1 MNLKKIFLYVLIA
14 SVALSAVIGIGVI
27 LFGSFG
33 ELETRVLLTTFTITC
48 TSILG
53 LACGAYFESK
63 HARNLPF
70 AGIFFS
76 IVAAGLCIY
85 MIWFGDG
92 GIETVWKLT
101 ATTAMLAAACGHLSL
116 ISLATLDKRF
126 MWSRLTIY
134 VSVAVLVSILLVIL
148 WLEPES
154 SSDLV
159 SRLIGILAIV
169 IAALTVVTPVFHRLS
184 TAALTVEQIDA
195 EIARLRAEIARLEE
209 AKGRARLHPSV
220 LS

>member
-33 ELETRVLLTTFTITC
+33 ELETRILLTTFTITC

-53 LACGAYFESK
+53 LACGAYFEAK
-63 HARNLPF
+63 RARNLPF

-76 IVAAGLCIY
+76 IVSAGLCIY
-85 MIWFGDG
+85 MIWFGDR
-92 GIETVWKLT
+92 GIEAVWKLA
-101 ATTAMLAAACGHLSL
+101 ATTAMLATACGHLSL
-116 ISLATLDKRF
+116 ISLATLDKKF
-126 MWSRLTIY
+126 MWSRLMIY
-134 VSVAVLVSILLVIL
+134 VSAAVLVSILLVIL
-148 WLEPES
+148 WLEPDS

-169 IAALTVVTPVFHRLS
+169 IAALTVITPVFHRLS
-184 TAALTVEQIDA
+184 TAAPTPDKIDA
-195 EIARLRAEIARLEE
+195 EITKLRAEIVRLEE
-209 AKGRARLHPSV
+209 TKARAERQP
-220 LS
+220 